1 LGFLLIRLGTNF
13 FNFALG
19 AYATVA
25 ALSTTWLVR
34 NAEMS
39 LWLAVLV
46 SVALAVL
53 LSVVTE
59 LGLVRIVQTRSPHEE
74 LPALISVA
82 ALLFFISQI
91 AGNVFGRAPQP
102 GQHRVTGGPFKVGS
116 AVLTSNALLLIG
128 VTFVAFV
135 AVAFWMRYSS
145 TGRLLRAV
153 GDNR

>member
-1 LGFLLIRLGTNF
+1 MGSVQLWVSVLEIGSFFSLMGLGVLLIRLGTNF
-13 FNFALG
+13 VNVALG

-82 ALLFFISQI
+82 AL
-91 AGNVFGRAPQP
+91 
-102 GQHRVTGGPFKVGS
+102 
-116 AVLTSNALLLIG
+116 
-128 VTFVAFV
+128 
-135 AVAFWMRYSS
+135 
-145 TGRLLRAV
+145 
-153 GDNR
+153 